1 MNTPVFDF
9 VQRYVNSNAAR
20 LHMPG
25 HKGQPFLGCEALD
38 IHIARQ
44 IMAISSHWINLGY
57 VKVYLES
64 IVHSLKSAANSMIP
78 GIDRSTMLNLLIPLP
93 PLNEQKRI
101 VKRVEELKATTRTL
115 VTF

>member
-1 MNTPVFDF
+1 MGVMAINTI
-9 VQRYVNSNAAR
+9 
-20 LHMPG
+20 G
-25 HKGQPFLGCEALD
+25 D

-44 IMAISSHWINLGY
+44 IMAISSSVVDLHY
-57 VKVYLES
+57 VKVFLS
-64 IVHSLKSAANSMIP
+64 AIVSSLKATATSMIP
-78 GIDRSTMLNLLIPLP
+78 GIDRSAMLNLLIPLP